1 MNENRE
7 YKSDV
12 FSMLMENK
20 SYALEVYNALNH
32 SDYRN
37 PEEVEI
43 IRLERGISLSIRND
57 ASFLIDMNMSFYE
70 HQSTYNPNMPLR
82 SMIYYVNALEDWL
95 KRKNLDLFGR
105 KRIQIPTPHFVVFYN
120 GTEKRPEYEEMR
132 LSEAFCHKTDE
143 PEIEVRCRIYNIN
156 PDNNRSLKE
165 RSAVL
170 EGYTYFVEKVRTY
183 QKRNVGL
190 EEAVDRAIEDCIEN
204 HVLEDFFRD
213 RKDEVKKMTHL
224 DYTWEKREQMIRKEE
239 FEDGV
244 AEGMERGIE
253 RGVEKGSLQRLV
265 NQVCSKLKRGKT
277 PEEIADALEEP
288 VENIRKICRIAEQ
301 YAPEYP
307 VEEVCRALMD

>member
-1 MNENRE
+1 M
-7 YKSDV
+7 
-12 FSMLMENK
+12 
-20 SYALEVYNALNH
+20 
-32 SDYRN
+32 
-37 PEEVEI
+37 
-43 IRLERGISLSIRND
+43 
-57 ASFLIDMNMSFYE
+57 
-70 HQSTYNPNMPLR
+70 
-82 SMIYYVNALEDWL
+82 
-95 KRKNLDLFGR
+95 
-105 KRIQIPTPHFVVFYN
+105 
-120 GTEKRPEYEEMR
+120 
-132 LSEAFCHKTDE
+132 
-143 PEIEVRCRIYNIN
+143 
-156 PDNNRSLKE
+156 
-165 RSAVL
+165 L

-239 FEDGV
+239 FEEGMERGV
-244 AEGMERGIE
+244 AEGMERGIAQGMERGIE

-288 VENIRKICRIAEQ
+288 LENIQKICRIAEQ

-307 VEEVCRALMD
+307 VEQVCRALMD

>member
-1 MNENRE
+1 MLQGCYTFLGSIFSFTLYVSEAHLKHLKE
-7 YKSDV
+7 
-12 FSMLMENK
+12 SMLFN
-20 SYALEVYNALNH
+20 
-32 SDYRN
+32 
-37 PEEVEI
+37 
-43 IRLERGISLSIRND
+43 
-57 ASFLIDMNMSFYE
+57 
-70 HQSTYNPNMPLR
+70 
-82 SMIYYVNALEDWL
+82 
-95 KRKNLDLFGR
+95 
-105 KRIQIPTPHFVVFYN
+105 
-120 GTEKRPEYEEMR
+120 EY
-132 LSEAFCHKTDE
+132 
-143 PEIEVRCRIYNIN
+143 P
-156 PDNNRSLKE
+156 
-165 RSAVL
+165 
-170 EGYTYFVEKVRTY
+170 
-183 QKRNVGL
+183 
-190 EEAVDRAIEDCIEN
+190 
-204 HVLEDFFRD
+204 VLEDFFRD